1 MPKPC
6 YQKHTSRDNIG
17 IKSGPQV
24 WASVGESITG
34 RIIQAHRH
42 RILNANF
49 PCIPPPSSPPDLHAM
64 DLLCLPEDIL
74 TEFLNAANPLDILAV
89 GQTCSLLR
97 SLTSQ
102 RAIWE
107 RKRRDLVKQRNLY
120 APSLSSRDPCM
131 GALQRIVSGPHLW
144 NNLLRR
150 LSVPPEAHEEL
161 TTELIKDKVA
171 VHIEPSAGTSSLYL
185 VPGGRYL
192 FTSLAEGRD
201 PLTIKLWDLGPVG
214 MPILSAPVLLSQYEI
229 RFDGTPEQPHRYVNL
244 AVWVS
249 DLDALELRL
258 VAVFKRAGSRNGSV
272 FLAKVFAISPGNP
285 NPEFK
290 ELGSLYCDA
299 RPEQPT
305 SSYLPIQLRVFEDTV
320 LIKPEHAYL
329 LWNFKEGWYADW
341 SDGGVTAEYY
351 MSSSLTK
358 DYVITPHRTGA
369 SIWNVN
375 LLPRCSVTPHS
386 SLMVAPL
393 VPSFSSLLSHHR
405 VPWPSLRIPLECI
418 VWVSAP
424 QIQRCPP
431 FVFDIFFGCEGL
443 RIKLDDRTTGG
454 EGSAF
459 QVTYLAWFILPVTLN
474 LTPLQFYPHVSYNG
488 GQDEF
493 ANVALTD
500 VTRMGLS
507 FYSIY
512 PSPSPLPTSKS
523 GTHFAHGLAPEFTST
538 VVGIF
543 PCNTDYEGFTACPI
557 SGRVVH
563 VYLVDHRGEED
574 EPIITGVRCV
584 DLIF

>member
-1 MPKPC
+1 
-6 YQKHTSRDNIG
+6 
-17 IKSGPQV
+17 
-24 WASVGESITG
+24 
-34 RIIQAHRH
+34 
-42 RILNANF
+42 
-49 PCIPPPSSPPDLHAM
+49 M
-64 DLLCLPEDIL
+64 DLLSLPEDIL
-74 TEFLNAANPLDILAV
+74 TEFLNAANPLDILAM
-89 GQTCSLLR
+89 GKTCSLLR

-107 RKRRDLVKQRNLY
+107 CKRRDLVKQRNLY
-120 APSLSSRDPCM
+120 APSLSSRDLCI
-131 GALQRIVSGPHLW
+131 GALQRVVSGPCLW
-144 NNLLRR
+144 NKLLRR
-150 LSVPPEAHEEL
+150 LSVPPEADEGL
-161 TTELIKDKVA
+161 PTRLIKEKIA
-171 VHIEPSAGTSSLYL
+171 VHIEPSAGTHSLYL

-192 FTSLAEGRD
+192 FTSVVEGRD
-201 PLTIKLWDLGPVG
+201 PLTLKLWDLGPAG
-214 MPILSAPVLLSQYEI
+214 MRILSAPVLLSQYEI
-229 RFDGTPEQPHRYVNL
+229 RFDGTPEQPHRYVRL

-249 DLDALELRL
+249 DLDTPELRL
-258 VAVFKRAGSRNGSV
+258 VAVFTRTGSRNGSV

-341 SDGGVTAEYY
+341 SDGGVTAEDY

-375 LLPRCSVTPHS
+375 LLLRCSVTPHS
-386 SLMVAPL
+386 SLMAAPL
-393 VPSFSSLLSHHR
+393 VPNFSSLLSHHR
-405 VPWPSLRIPLECI
+405 VPWPSLRIPSECK

-424 QIQRCPP
+424 RTQRSLP

-459 QVTYLAWFILPVTLN
+459 QLTYLAWFILPVALD

-493 ANVALTD
+493 ANAAVTD
-500 VTRMGLS
+500 VNHMGLS
-507 FYSIY
+507 FYSIS
-512 PSPSPLPTSKS
+512 PSPSPLTTSKS
-523 GTHFAHGLAPEFTST
+523 GTHFAHGLAPEFTPT
-538 VVGIF
+538 VVPIIPGD
-543 PCNTDYEGFTACPI
+543 TEYEHFTACPI

-563 VYLVDHRGEED
+563 RYLVDEHSGTED
-574 EPIITGVRCV
+574 DPRPLIITGIRCV
-584 DLIF
+584 DVIF